1 MSIRG
6 GLRSLTLGAVT
17 VYLLW
22 NKSQC
27 FSNTLQC
34 SGALGLGTSGLD
46 GAAASALIY
55 CNPGMPE
62 QISDGVL
69 SPASQA
75 HLLLCQGH
83 LPWRK
88 EQTSGLGAAP
98 SSLYVNKECFLSE
111 IREQYVCRAGLRG
124 AGQEDVKPCQLGGKP
139 RVFPKAREIS
149 AFLPWTSIH
158 SLTTLTTQSSSLL
171 LPAQSCPY
179 PRALWFPGDPSW
191 ASSFCRGLLAEAHP
205 ASFLPLQH
213 LITPGSQSLWWV

>member
-1 MSIRG
+1 MQWQFICCETKARAFQTPCS
-6 GLRSLTLGAVT
+6 AV
-17 VYLLW
+17 VLW
-22 NKSQC
+22 GWGPVVW
-27 FSNTLQC
+27 T
-34 SGALGLGTSGLD
+34 

-62 QISDGVL
+62 QIRDGVL
-69 SPASQA
+69 SPACQA

-111 IREQYVCRAGLRG
+111 IREQYVCRELGYET
-124 AGQEDVKPCQLGGKP
+124 AGQEDVKPCQP
-139 RVFPKAREIS
+139 TQREES
-149 AFLPWTSIH
+149 GCWVGSQGFFLQPERFLPFSLGHPSIH
-158 SLTTLTTQSSSLL
+158 SPPWPPKAPLSSQLRAS
-171 LPAQSCPY
+171 PV
-179 PRALWFPGDPSW
+179 PRAPWFLGDPSW
-191 ASSFCRGLLAEAHP
+191 ASSFCRGLLAKAHP